1 MTEDTLVSK
10 NEHRLYK
17 NHGKGVVG
25 WWSISIRAEVGSTPD
40 QDKTNLVIK
49 YAKTMDGA
57 VVEKLSAVK
66 GKNIGKANET
76 SAYTQAASELESRIA
91 KQLRLGYVRTIEE
104 AAAPKTNGLGKKLP
118 MLAEPLKKVDIDEVD
133 WDNAFV
139 QRKFDGHRC
148 LHEEFI
154 YSRGGVP
161 HNVEHI
167 QDAINAAPQLAA
179 LHLDGELYIHGMSLQ
194 AIGSLITK
202 PRPESLDLA
211 YHIYDTVSDLPF
223 EERFQAASSAY
234 RVTFGMDGDPT
245 GRLQLVE
252 THRVRNLAEAMV
264 WHRKW
269 VAEGYEGSI
278 LRWGRE
284 GYEDGKRTK
293 KLVKLKDFSDFE
305 VKVIGWELAK
315 QAIVKGVTYQIP
327 KFIYEV
333 NTPSGPKTARVLAHG
348 TVPEKHAEWEALV
361 AGQNMDRM
369 LTIAHFGFT
378 PDGIP
383 NIATAKCWY
392 NPL

>member
-10 NEHRLYK
+10 HEHRLYK
-17 NHGKGVVG
+17 NHGKAVG
-25 WWSISIRAEVGSTPD
+25 WWSIGIIVEDALVGEGKTKLRIR
-40 QDKTNLVIK
+40 

-76 SAYTQAASELESRIA
+76 SAYNQAVSELESRIA

-104 AAAPKTNGLGKKLP
+104 AAEAKTNGLGKKLP
-118 MLAEPLKKVDIDEVD
+118 MLAEPLKKVDIDDID

-148 LHEEFI
+148 LSDEFI
-154 YSRGGVP
+154 YSRGGVK
-161 HNVEHI
+161 HDVQHI
-167 QDAINAAPQLAA
+167 QDLIDSEPNFAN

-202 PRPESLDLA
+202 PRPESLELN
-211 YHIYDTVSDLPF
+211 YVIYDTVSDKPF
-223 EERFQAASSAY
+223 EERYQDLYNATGGLS
-234 RVTFGMDGDPT
+234 VGDKIHI
-245 GRLQLVE
+245 VE

-269 VAEGYEGSI
+269 VKEGYEGSI

-305 VKVIGWELAK
+305 VKVVGWELAK
-315 QAIVKGVTYQIP
+315 EATVKGVVYQIP

-333 NTPSGPKTARVLAHG
+333 DTPAGIKTAKVLAHG
-348 TVPEKHAEWEALV
+348 SVPEKHAEWEALV
-361 AGQNMDRM
+361 AGQNMGRM

>member
-1 MTEDTLVSK
+1 MTDNTLVSK
-10 NEHRLYK
+10 HEHKLFK
-17 NHGKGVVG
+17 NHGKDVVG
-25 WWSISIRAEVGSTPD
+25 WWSIGIVVEDALVGEG
-40 QDKTNLVIK
+40 KTNLRIRF
-49 YAKTMDGA
+49 AKTMDGA
-57 VVEKLSAVK
+57 VVEKLSVVK
-66 GKNIGKANET
+66 GKNIGRANET
-76 SAYTQAASELESRIA
+76 SAYVQAVSEMESRIA
-91 KQLRLGYVRTIEE
+91 KQLRLGYVETIEE
-104 AAAPKTNGLGKKLP
+104 AAEAKTNGLGKKLP
-118 MLAEPLKKVDIDEVD
+118 MLAEPLKKVNVDDID

-139 QRKFDGHRC
+139 QRKYDGHRC
-148 LHEEFI
+148 LSEGFI
-154 YSRGGVP
+154 YSRGGKAHDVQ
-161 HNVEHI
+161 HI
-167 QDAINAAPQLAA
+167 QELIKRESNLDA

-202 PRPESLDLA
+202 PRPESLELE
-211 YHIYDTVSDLPF
+211 YHVYDIVSDAPF
-223 EERFQAASSAY
+223 QERFQTLYSA
-234 RVTFGMDGDPT
+234 T
-245 GRLQLVE
+245 GGLPVGGKIHIAE

-278 LRWGRE
+278 LRWGNE

-305 VKVIGWELAK
+305 VKVVGWELAK
-315 QAIVKGVTYQIP
+315 QAVVKGVTYQIP

-333 NTPSGPKTARVLAHG
+333 NTPDGLKTAKALAHG

-361 AGQNMDRM
+361 RGENMGRM

-392 NPL
+392 EAL

>member
-10 NEHRLYK
+10 HEHKLYK
-17 NHGKGVVG
+17 NHGKAVG
-25 WWSISIRAEVGSTPD
+25 WWSISIKVEDALVGTG
-40 QDKTNLVIK
+40 KTNLCIRF
-49 YAKTMDGA
+49 AKTLDGM
-57 VVEKLSAVK
+57 VVEKLSVVK

-76 SAYTQAASELESRIA
+76 SAIEQARSELQSRID

-104 AAAPKTNGLGKKLP
+104 AAEAKTNGLGKKLP
-118 MLAEPLKKVDIDEVD
+118 MLAEPLKKVNVDEID

-148 LHEEFI
+148 LSEGFI
-154 YSRGGVP
+154 YSRGGKQ

-167 QDAINAAPQLAA
+167 QDAINAAPKLAA
-179 LHLDGELYIHGMSLQ
+179 LHLDGELYIHGVSLQ

-202 PRPESLDLA
+202 SRPESLDLE

-223 EERFQAASSAY
+223 EERIKAAGSAY
-234 RVTFGMDGDPT
+234 LGTFGSEPDPT
-245 GRLQLVE
+245 GRLQLAE

-269 VAEGYEGSI
+269 VKEGYEGSI
-278 LRWGRE
+278 LRWGRD

-305 VKVIGWELAK
+305 VKVVGWELAK
-315 QAIVKGVTYQIP
+315 QAIVKGTTYQIP

-333 NTPSGPKTARVLAHG
+333 DTPAGVKTAKVLAHG
-348 TVPEKHAEWEALV
+348 SVPEKHAEWEALV
-361 AGQNMDRM
+361 RGENIPRI

>member
-10 NEHRLYK
+10 HEHKLYK
-17 NHGKGVVG
+17 NHGKAVG
-25 WWSISIRAEVGSTPD
+25 WWSISIKVEDALVGEG
-40 QDKTNLVIK
+40 KTNLCIRF
-49 YAKTMDGA
+49 AKTMDGM
-57 VVEKLSAVK
+57 VVEKLSEVK
-66 GKNIGKANET
+66 GKNKGRANET
-76 SAYTQAASELESRIA
+76 SSVAQARLELESRIA

-104 AAAPKTNGLGKKLP
+104 AAEAKTNGLGKKLP
-118 MLAEPLKKVDIDEVD
+118 MLAEPLKKVDIDEID

-148 LHEEFI
+148 LSDEFI
-154 YSRGGVP
+154 YSRGGVQ
-161 HNVEHI
+161 HNVQHI
-167 QDAINAAPQLAA
+167 QDIIKANPSLDA

-202 PRPESLDLA
+202 PREESKELS
-211 YHIYDTVSDLPF
+211 YVVYDCVSDQPF
-223 EERFQAASSAY
+223 EDRYARVADAFAASWL
-234 RVTFGMDGDPT
+234 GGLDE
-245 GRLQLVE
+245 RLQLVE
-252 THRVRNLAEAMV
+252 THKVRNLAEAMV

-333 NTPSGPKTARVLAHG
+333 DTPAGIKTAKVLAHG
-348 TVPEKHAEWEALV
+348 SVPEKHAEWEALV
-361 AGQNMDRM
+361 RGENMGRM

>member
-10 NEHRLYK
+10 HEHKLYK
-17 NHGKGVVG
+17 NHGKAVG
-25 WWSISIRAEVGSTPD
+25 WWSISIKVEDALVGTG
-40 QDKTNLVIK
+40 KTSLCIRF
-49 YAKTMDGA
+49 AKTLDGM
-57 VVEKLSAVK
+57 VVEKLSVVK

-76 SAYTQAASELESRIA
+76 SAIEQARSELQSRID

-118 MLAEPLKKVDIDEVD
+118 MLAEPLKKVDIDEID

-148 LHEEFI
+148 LSDDFI
-154 YSRGGVP
+154 YSRGGVA
-161 HNVEHI
+161 HNVPHI
-167 QDAINAAPQLAA
+167 QEIIKASPSLDA
-179 LHLDGELYIHGMSLQ
+179 LHLDGELYIHGMTLQ

-202 PRPESLDLA
+202 PREESTALT
-211 YHIYDTVSDLPF
+211 YVVYDCVSDQPF
-223 EERFQAASSAY
+223 EDRYARVADAFAAEWL
-234 RVTFGMDGDPT
+234 T
-245 GRLQLVE
+245 GLDVRLQLVE
-252 THRVRNLAEAMV
+252 THKVRNLAEAMV

-269 VAEGYEGSI
+269 VKEGYEGSI
-278 LRWGRE
+278 LRWGRD

-305 VKVIGWELAK
+305 VKVVGWELAK
-315 QAIVKGVTYQIP
+315 QAIVKGTTYQIP

-333 NTPSGPKTARVLAHG
+333 DTPAGIKTAKVLAHG
-348 TVPEKHAEWEALV
+348 SVPEKHAEWEALV
-361 AGQNMDRM
+361 RGENIPRI

>member
-10 NEHRLYK
+10 HEHKLYK

-25 WWSISIRAEVGSTPD
+25 WWSIGIIVEDALVGDGKTKLRIR
-40 QDKTNLVIK
+40 

-57 VVEKLSAVK
+57 VVEKLSPVK

-76 SAYTQAASELESRIA
+76 SAYNQAVSELESRVA
-91 KQLRLGYVRTIEE
+91 KQLRLGYVATIEE
-104 AAAPKTNGLGKKLP
+104 AAEAKTNGLGKKLP
-118 MLAEPLKKVDIDEVD
+118 MLAEPLKNVDIDEID

-139 QRKFDGHRC
+139 QKKFDGHRC

-161 HNVEHI
+161 HNVQHI
-167 QDAINAAPQLAA
+167 QDLINSEPNLAA

-194 AIGSLITK
+194 AIGSLIKK
-202 PRPESLDLA
+202 PRPESLDLE
-211 YHIYDTVSDLPF
+211 YHIYDTVSDAPFQERYQALYNATGGLPVGKIHI
-223 EERFQAASSAY
+223 A
-234 RVTFGMDGDPT
+234 
-245 GRLQLVE
+245 E
-252 THRVRNLAEAMV
+252 THRVRSLAEAMV

-278 LRWGRE
+278 LRWGTE

-305 VKVIGWELAK
+305 VKVVGWELAK
-315 QAIVKGVTYQIP
+315 EATVRGIVYQIP

-333 NTPSGPKTARVLAHG
+333 NTPTGIKTAKVLAHG
-348 TVPEKHAEWEALV
+348 SVPEKHAEWEALV
-361 AGQNMDRM
+361 RGENMDRM

>member
-1 MTEDTLVSK
+1 MTEETLASK

-17 NHGKGVVG
+17 NHGKGVIG
-25 WWSISIRAEVGSTPD
+25 WWSISIRAEVGITPD
-40 QDKTNLVIK
+40 QDKTNLVIQ

-57 VVEKLSAVK
+57 VTEKLSAVK
-66 GKNIGKANET
+66 GKNIGRANET

-118 MLAEPLKKVDIDEVD
+118 MLAEPLKKVDIDEID

-161 HNVEHI
+161 HNVQHI
-167 QDAINAAPQLAA
+167 QDLIRSEPNLDA

-202 PRPESLDLA
+202 PRPESLELN
-211 YHIYDTVSDLPF
+211 YVIYDTVSDKPF
-223 EERFQAASSAY
+223 EERYQDLYNATGGLS
-234 RVTFGMDGDPT
+234 VGDKIHI
-245 GRLQLVE
+245 VE

>member
-10 NEHRLYK
+10 HEHKLYK
-17 NHGKGVVG
+17 NHGKNVG
-25 WWSISIRAEVGSTPD
+25 WWSIGIKVEDGTG
-40 QDKTNLVIK
+40 KTNLCIRF
-49 YAKTMDGA
+49 AKTLDGM

-76 SAYTQAASELESRIA
+76 SALDQARSELQSRID

-118 MLAEPLKKVDIDEVD
+118 MLAEPLKKVDMDEVD
-133 WDNAFV
+133 WDTAFV
-139 QRKFDGHRC
+139 QRKFDGHRS

-161 HNVEHI
+161 HNVQHI
-167 QDAINAAPQLAA
+167 QDAISAAPRLDA

-202 PRPESLDLA
+202 PRPESLDLE
-211 YHIYDTVSDLPF
+211 YHIYDTVSDAPF
-223 EERFQAASSAY
+223 QERFQAAASAFY
-234 RVTFGMDGDPT
+234 DTFGAEPDPT
-245 GRLQLVE
+245 GRLNLVE
-252 THRVRNLAEAMV
+252 TIKVSSLAEAMV

-278 LRWGRE
+278 LRWGNE

-293 KLVKLKDFSDFE
+293 KLIKLKDFSDFE
-305 VKVIGWELAK
+305 VKVTGWELAK
-315 QAIVKGVTYQIP
+315 QAVVKGVTYQIP

-333 NTPSGPKTARVLAHG
+333 NTPSGIQYAKVLAHG
-348 TVPEKHAEWEALV
+348 SVPEKHAEWEALMR
-361 AGQNMDRM
+361 GENMGRM

-378 PDGIP
+378 PAGIP

>member
-10 NEHRLYK
+10 HEHRLYK
-17 NHGKGVVG
+17 NHGKAVG
-25 WWSISIRAEVGSTPD
+25 WWSIGIIVEDALVGEGKTKLRIR
-40 QDKTNLVIK
+40 

-57 VVEKLSAVK
+57 VVEKLSPVK

-76 SAYTQAASELESRIA
+76 SAYNQAVSELESRIA

-118 MLAEPLKKVDIDEVD
+118 MLAEPLKKVDIDEID

-154 YSRGGVP
+154 YSRGGVQ
-161 HNVEHI
+161 HNVQHI
-167 QDAINAAPQLAA
+167 QDAVNAAPLLSA

-202 PRPESLDLA
+202 PRPESLDLE

-223 EERFQAASSAY
+223 EERFKAVSSAY
-234 RVTFGMDGDPT
+234 IDTFGIEADPT
-245 GRLQLVE
+245 GRLNLVE

-269 VAEGYEGSI
+269 VKEGYEGSI

-305 VKVIGWELAK
+305 VKVVGWELAK
-315 QAIVKGVTYQIP
+315 EATVKGVVYQIP

-333 NTPSGPKTARVLAHG
+333 PTPDGMKTARVLAHG
-348 TVPEKHAEWEALV
+348 SVPEKHAEWEALV
-361 AGQNMDRM
+361 RGENVPRI

>member
-17 NHGKGVVG
+17 NHGKGVIG
-25 WWSISIRAEVGSTPD
+25 WWSISIRAEVGITPD
-40 QDKTNLVIK
+40 QDKTNLVIRF
-49 YAKTMDGA
+49 AKTMDGA

-66 GKNIGKANET
+66 GKNIGRANET

-104 AAAPKTNGLGKKLP
+104 AGEAKTNGLGKKLP
-118 MLAEPLKKVDIDEVD
+118 MLATDAKKIDMADID
-133 WDNAFV
+133 WDNAFL

-148 LHEEFI
+148 LNDEFI
-154 YSRGGVP
+154 YSRGGKAHDVQ
-161 HNVEHI
+161 HI
-167 QDAINAAPQLAA
+167 QDAINGQPSLKE
-179 LHLDGELYIHGMSLQ
+179 LHLDGELYIHGMTLQ

-202 PRPESLDLA
+202 PREESLALE
-211 YHIYDTVSDLPF
+211 YIVYDIVSDLPF
-223 EERFQAASSAY
+223 KTRNRMLFDAFFET
-234 RVTFGMDGDPT
+234 VGMSG
-245 GRLQLVE
+245 VFYAE
-252 THRVRNLAEAMV
+252 TRQVHSLAEAMIH
-264 WHRKW
+264 HRQW
-269 VAEGYEGSI
+269 VKEGYEGSI
-278 LRWGRE
+278 LRWGTE
-284 GYEDGKRTK
+284 GYEDGKRSQ
-293 KLVKLKDFSDFE
+293 KLVKLKDFTDFE
-305 VKVIGWELAK
+305 VKVVGWELAK
-315 QAIVKGVTYQIP
+315 EQTVKGIVYQVP

-333 NTPSGPKTARVLAHG
+333 NTPTGIKTAKVTAHG
-348 TVPEKHAEWEALV
+348 KAHEKHAEWEALV

>member
-1 MTEDTLVSK
+1 MTDNVLLSK
-10 NEHRLYK
+10 KRLFK
-17 NHGKGVVG
+17 NHGKTVG
-25 WWSISIRAEVGSTPD
+25 WWEITAEGLPD
-40 QDKTNLVIK
+40 DTARLVLRF
-49 YAKTMDGA
+49 AKTMDGT
-57 VVEKLSAVK
+57 VVEKFSAVK
-66 GKNIGKANET
+66 GKNLGRANET
-76 SAYTQAASELESRIA
+76 TAYDQAVSELNSRVD
-91 KQLRLGYVRTIEE
+91 KQLRLGYVATIEE
-104 AAAPKTNGLGKKLP
+104 ADAPKTNGLGKKLP
-118 MLAEPLKKVDIDEVD
+118 MLAEPLKKVDMDEVD
-133 WDNAFV
+133 WDTAFV
-139 QRKFDGHRC
+139 QRKFDGHRS
-148 LHEEFI
+148 LHEEYI

-161 HNVEHI
+161 HNVSHI
-167 QDAINAAPQLAA
+167 QQAISAAPRLDE

-202 PRPESLDLA
+202 PRPESLGLQ
-211 YHIYDTVSDLPF
+211 YHIYDTVSDAPF
-223 EERFQAASSAY
+223 QERFQAAASAFY
-234 RVTFGMDGDPT
+234 DTFGSEPDPT
-245 GRLQLVE
+245 GRLHLVE
-252 THRVRNLAEAMV
+252 TIKVRSLAEAMV

-269 VAEGYEGSI
+269 VKEGYEGSI

-333 NTPSGPKTARVLAHG
+333 NTPAGLKTAKVLAHG

-361 AGQNMDRM
+361 RGENMGRM